1 MLLREPC
8 AVWCR
13 CTRCRPE
20 GDSSVARCGRRRCG
34 RARAGRRRGGRG
46 RCAGQWRAARAADA
60 RTAVSSRSP
69 PCPARAYP
77 APPDSMAHPTATIT
91 RSHALTTVRIS
102 ERILRNVTPKARS
115 VTATS
120 IHAPRYSRSVTVLP
134 EPGRPVRVGQRKG
147 LVSIRSSADRK
158 E

>member
-1 MLLREPC
+1 MLC
-8 AVWCR
+8 CVGGVR
-13 CTRCRPE
+13 CGAGARGCRPE
-20 GDSSVARCGRRRCG
+20 AEGSVGAVRPPAVRVCARSGG
-34 RARAGRRRGGRG
+34 GGGGRG

-102 ERILRNVTPKARS
+102 ERILTNVTPKPAAGS
-115 VTATS
+115 LPSSTLYAT
-120 IHAPRYSRSVTVLP
+120 LD
-134 EPGRPVRVGQRKG
+134 Q
-147 LVSIRSSADRK
+147 
-158 E
+158 